1 MRFDMEE
8 TTKHE
13 TWRYTLINGQKNTI
27 EVLNPKTEKG
37 VLTSIKDARPI
48 IKKDKNGNKV
58 DPTVDFVETE
68 KRKIYREFFKKPF
81 KNFLVLSG
89 AGSSMDAKGKSMLQL
104 WDIAEKKYH
113 FEETEESGL
122 ISDFKTICEAIRF
135 EYECKDL
142 EALLSQIEGTIKFS
156 GDSEIKLYNEV
167 KKELS
172 VIKGDIFKIIVEEC
186 TIQTPS
192 TENFPHKTFLEKIL
206 QRKQTSPRVKIFT
219 LNYDTLFEDAARAS
233 NAIVID
239 GFSFTLP
246 RTFSGRFFDYDI
258 VQREGSKLKEEDNFV
273 QRVLHLHKLHGSI
286 NWTRLESTNEVIV
299 ESNPANPLMVYPRES
314 KYEDSYDQPFFE
326 MMARF
331 QRNLRLNNDTLL
343 ICIGYSFN
351 DKHINAAIEEALNQ
365 NPGFR
370 LAVIDPG
377 FDNSDVKAM
386 QSIKNQALKSD
397 RILMVAETFSDF
409 ANSFPEIQ
417 TYESTSPDVINLRNE

>member
-1 MRFDMEE
+1 MEE
-8 TTKHE
+8 STKPE
-13 TWRYTLINGQKNTI
+13 IWKYTLINGQKNTI
-27 EVLNPKTEKG
+27 EVLNPKIDKG
-37 VLTSIKDARPI
+37 VLTSIEDARPI
-48 IKKDKNGNKV
+48 IKKDKDGNKV
-58 DPTVDFVETE
+58 DPTVEFVEFE

-81 KNFLVLSG
+81 KNFLVLTG
-89 AGSSMDAKGKSMLQL
+89 AGSSMDVEGKSMFQL

-113 FEETEESGL
+113 YENTEESGL
-122 ISDFKTICEAIRF
+122 KSDLKTICETIKF
-135 EYECKDL
+135 EYERKDL

-156 GDSEIKLYNEV
+156 GDTEIELHGDV

-172 VIKGDIFKIIVEEC
+172 VIKAEIFKVIVDEC
-186 TIQTPS
+186 TIPTPPIDS
-192 TENFPHKTFLEKIL
+192 FPHKTFLEKIL

-219 LNYDTLFEDAARAS
+219 LNYDTLFEDAARAANS
-233 NAIVID
+233 IVID

-286 NWTRLESTNEVIV
+286 NWTRKDSTNEVIV
-299 ESNPANPLMVYPRES
+299 ESNPSEPLMVYPRES
-314 KYEDSYDQPFFE
+314 KYEDSYEQPFFE

-377 FDNSDVKAM
+377 FDFSQVKAM
-386 QSIKNQALKSD
+386 QSIKSQALKSE
-397 RILMVAETFSDF
+397 RIIMVAETFSEF